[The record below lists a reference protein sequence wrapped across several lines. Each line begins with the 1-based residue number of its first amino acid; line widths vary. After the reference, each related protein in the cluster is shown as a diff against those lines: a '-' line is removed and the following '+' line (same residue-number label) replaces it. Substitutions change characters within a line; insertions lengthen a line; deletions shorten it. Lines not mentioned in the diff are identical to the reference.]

1 LYNLSHVPAPLVEGQ
16 HRHLSENQDMN
27 DTPDPAGDPKV
38 RLNKEYEDP
47 HFHDDDEV
55 APAEDGER
63 RTVRPS
69 RRHRV
74 VPPPRHRRFH
84 ED

>member
-1 LYNLSHVPAPLVEGQ
+1 
-16 HRHLSENQDMN
+16 MN

-47 HFHDDDEV
+47 HFHDEDEA
-55 APAEDGER
+55 APAEDGEH
-63 RTVRPS
+63 RTARAPS
-69 RRHRV
+69 RRKI
-74 VPPPRHRRFH
+74 VPSPRQRRFH